1 MYKSRWSKINRLRD
15 FRVKADKSQIQLSK
29 ETGVAQATISNIEAG
44 NRTPSYLTRQRL
56 ANALG
61 FPVEEIFP
69 NEGNLTKRGRGKS
82 AAAKSQTIGDIL
94 ITNSQANLSTTA
106 VKKLSEEETATHL
119 VKDSK
124 IVGFIFSS
132 AGRRLKYFPIRLF
145 KDDEFIDGTYTDAI
159 GKFTFESLKNGE
171 YRLSTE
177 DKNISLKI
185 KG

>member
-1 MYKSRWSKINRLRD
+1 M
-15 FRVKADKSQIQLSK
+15 
-29 ETGVAQATISNIEAG
+29 
-44 NRTPSYLTRQRL
+44 
-56 ANALG
+56 
-61 FPVEEIFP
+61 
-69 NEGNLTKRGRGKS
+69 
-82 AAAKSQTIGDIL
+82 
-94 ITNSQANLSTTA
+94 
-106 VKKLSEEETATHL
+106 KKLSEEETATHL